1 MEEQLDFVGKRI
13 WFFVFSLIVISIGVV
28 FLIISPG
35 LKPGI
40 DFTGGSTLRLSFE
53 NDVTQG
59 DIRTK
64 LTELGYDS
72 AIVQKMTSV
81 EGRDY
86 FIRLGELQLPEKKS
100 LLSSLQE
107 SLSPDGINELSFDLV
122 SPIVASE
129 TILNAFYAVL
139 ASAIGIFLYIW
150 WAFRNMPSPLRY
162 GFAAII
168 ALLHD
173 SLIVIGIF
181 SMLGYLFDI
190 EVNAMFLIALL
201 TVVGYSVNDTIVV
214 FDRVREN
221 IILYP
226 ARSLRDNS
234 NSAIAESLGRSLNTS
249 LTLLFTLLAL
259 MIFGGDTIKE
269 FLWVLLI
276 GVIAG
281 TYSSLA
287 IATPVLFSWENKDL
301 SKLFNR

>member
-1 MEEQLDFVGKRI
+1 MEGQLDFVGKRI

-64 LTELGYDS
+64 LSELGHDG
-72 AIVQKMTSV
+72 AIVQKMTSGV
-81 EGRDY
+81 ETDY
-86 FIRLGELQLPEKKS
+86 FIRVGVLQLPEKKL

-129 TILNAFYAVL
+129 TVLNAFYAVL
-139 ASAIGIFLYIW
+139 ASVIGIFLYIW
-150 WAFRNMPSPLRY
+150 WAFRNMPSPLKY
-162 GFAAII
+162 GFAAIL
-168 ALLHD
+168 ALAHD

-190 EVNAMFLIALL
+190 EVNSMFLIALL

-226 ARSLRDNS
+226 ARSLRDNA

-259 MIFGGDTIKE
+259 MLFGGDTIKE
-269 FLWVLLI
+269 FLWVLSI

-287 IATPVLFSWENKDL
+287 IATPVLFSWENKDF

>member
-1 MEEQLDFVGKRI
+1 MDFVGKRL
-13 WFFVFSLIVISIGVV
+13 WFFVFSLIVILVGVV

-53 NDVTQG
+53 NDVTQSQ
-59 DIRTK
+59 IRTK
-64 LTELGYDS
+64 LTELGHDG
-72 AIVQKMTSV
+72 AIVQKITSGE
-81 EGRDY
+81 EGDY
-86 FIRLGELQLPEKKS
+86 FIRVGELQLPEKKS

-139 ASAIGIFLYIW
+139 AAVIGIFLYIW
-150 WAFRNMPSPLRY
+150 WAFRNMPSPLKY
-162 GFAAII
+162 GFAAIL
-168 ALLHD
+168 ALAHD
-173 SLIVIGIF
+173 SFIVIGMF

-226 ARSLRDNS
+226 ARSLRDNA

-259 MIFGGDTIKE
+259 MVFGGDTIKE

-276 GVIAG
+276 GVIVG

-287 IATPVLFSWENKDL
+287 IAAPALFSWENRDFY
-301 SKLFNR
+301 KLFNR

>member
-1 MEEQLDFVGKRI
+1 MDFVGKRL
-13 WFFVFSLIVISIGVV
+13 WFFVFSLIVILVGVV

-53 NDVTQG
+53 NDVTQSQ
-59 DIRTK
+59 IRTK
-64 LTELGYDS
+64 LTELGHDG
-72 AIVQKMTSV
+72 AIVQKSTSG
-81 EGRDY
+81 EESDY
-86 FIRLGELQLPEKKS
+86 FIRVGELQLPEKKS

-129 TILNAFYAVL
+129 TVLNALYAVL
-139 ASAIGIFLYIW
+139 AAVIGIFLYIW
-150 WAFRNMPSPLRY
+150 WAFRNMPSPLKY
-162 GFAAII
+162 GFAAVI
-168 ALLHD
+168 ALAHD
-173 SLIVIGIF
+173 SFIVIGMF

-226 ARSLRDNS
+226 ARSLRDNA

-259 MIFGGDTIKE
+259 MVFGGDTIKE

-276 GVIAG
+276 GVIVG

-287 IATPVLFSWENKDL
+287 IAAPALFSWENRDFA
-301 SKLFNR
+301 KLFNR

>member
-1 MEEQLDFVGKRI
+1 LDFVGKRI
-13 WFFVFSLIVISIGVV
+13 WYFSFSVIIVFIGII

-40 DFTGGSTLRLSFE
+40 DFTGGSTLRLSFA

-59 DIRTK
+59 NIRTK
-64 LTELGYDS
+64 LSELGHEG
-72 AIVQKMTSV
+72 AIVQKMTSGE
-81 EGRDY
+81 EGDY
-86 FIRLGELQLPEKKS
+86 FIRVGELQLAEKQS
-100 LLSSLQE
+100 LLSSLRE

-129 TILNAFYAVL
+129 TVLNAIYAVL
-139 ASAIGIFLYIW
+139 AAVIGIFLYIW
-150 WAFRNMPSPLRY
+150 WAFRHMPSPVKY

-168 ALLHD
+168 ALTHD
-173 SLIVIGIF
+173 TLIVIGTF
-181 SMLGYLFDI
+181 SMLGYLFDV

-221 IILYP
+221 INLYP
-226 ARSLRDNS
+226 ARSLRDNA
-234 NSAIAESLGRSLNTS
+234 NAAIAESLGRSLNTS
-249 LTLLFTLLAL
+249 FTLLFTLLAL

-276 GVIAG
+276 GVVVG

-287 IATPVLFSWENKDL
+287 IAAPVLFAWENKDF

>member
-1 MEEQLDFVGKRI
+1 MDFVGKRL
-13 WFFVFSLIVISIGVV
+13 WFFVFSLIVILVGVV

-53 NDVTQG
+53 NDVTQSQ
-59 DIRTK
+59 IRIK
-64 LTELGYDS
+64 LTELGHDG
-72 AIVQKMTSV
+72 AIVQKITSG
-81 EGRDY
+81 EKGDY
-86 FIRLGELQLPEKKS
+86 FIRVGELQLPEKKS

-139 ASAIGIFLYIW
+139 AAVIGIFLYIW
-150 WAFRNMPSPLRY
+150 WAFRNMPSPLKY
-162 GFAAII
+162 GFAAIL
-168 ALLHD
+168 ALAHD
-173 SLIVIGIF
+173 SFIVIGMF

-226 ARSLRDNS
+226 ARSLRDNA

-249 LTLLFTLLAL
+249 LTLLFTLLSL
-259 MIFGGDTIKE
+259 MVFGGDTIKE

-276 GVIAG
+276 GVIVG

-287 IATPVLFSWENKDL
+287 IAAPALFSWENRDFY
-301 SKLFNR
+301 KLFNR

>member
-1 MEEQLDFVGKRI
+1 MDFVGKRL
-13 WFFVFSLIVISIGVV
+13 WFFVFSLIVILVGVV

-53 NDVTQG
+53 NDVTQSQ
-59 DIRTK
+59 IRTK
-64 LTELGYDS
+64 LTELGHDS
-72 AIVQKMTSV
+72 AIVQKITSGE
-81 EGRDY
+81 EGDY
-86 FIRLGELQLPEKKS
+86 FIRVGELQLPEKKS

-139 ASAIGIFLYIW
+139 AAVIGIFLYTW
-150 WAFRNMPSPLRY
+150 WAFRNMPSPLKY
-162 GFAAII
+162 GFAAIL
-168 ALLHD
+168 ALAHD
-173 SLIVIGIF
+173 SFIVIGMF

-221 IILYP
+221 VILYP
-226 ARSLRDNS
+226 VRSLRDNV
-234 NSAIAESLGRSLNTS
+234 NSAISESLGRSLNTS

-276 GVIAG
+276 GVIVG

-287 IATPVLFSWENKDL
+287 IAAPALFSWENRDFY
-301 SKLFNR
+301 KLFNR

>member
-1 MEEQLDFVGKRI
+1 MDFVGKRI
-13 WFFVFSLIVISIGVV
+13 WFFVFSLIVILVGVV
-28 FLIISPG
+28 FLIVSPG

-53 NDVTQG
+53 NDVTQSQ
-59 DIRTK
+59 IRTK
-64 LTELGYDS
+64 LTELGHDG
-72 AIVQKMTSV
+72 AIVQKSTSG
-81 EGRDY
+81 EESDY
-86 FIRLGELQLPEKKS
+86 FIRVGELQLPEKKS

-129 TILNAFYAVL
+129 TVLNAFYAVL
-139 ASAIGIFLYIW
+139 AAVIGIFLYIW
-150 WAFRNMPSPLRY
+150 WAFRNMPSPLKY
-162 GFAAII
+162 GFAAIL
-168 ALLHD
+168 ALAHD
-173 SLIVIGIF
+173 SFIVIGIF

-226 ARSLRDNS
+226 ARSLRDNA

-259 MIFGGDTIKE
+259 MVFGGDTIKE

-276 GVIAG
+276 GVIVG

-287 IATPVLFSWENKDL
+287 IAAPALFSWENRDF